1 VRKEA
6 AGTDRPQFLEADLAL
21 VPDQSDT
28 FVREVD
34 ENLRRDRI
42 RDFARGNAGLL
53 IGGLV
58 LFLALCGG
66 LIFWHEYRGR
76 KAEGQVEQLA
86 QVYTSIDA
94 GKTRGAPQKLDE
106 LSQSSSDAV
115 RVSAMFGRAGLAS
128 QQGDTKL
135 ALAKYREIA
144 GDSSLPK
151 PFRDLALI
159 RQTAVEFDSMRP
171 QDVIARLQPLAKPGE
186 PWFGS
191 AGEVTAIALVKE
203 GKRNEAG
210 QLFAAMARDKTV
222 PGSIRSRAVQ
232 IASTL
237 GVDAS
242 DAVPPAPAQ

>member
-1 VRKEA
+1 
-6 AGTDRPQFLEADLAL
+6 LAL

-42 RDFARGNAGLL
+42 RDFARDNAALL
-53 IGGLV
+53 IGGLI

-66 LIFWHEYRGR
+66 FIFWHEYRAR
-76 KAEGQVEQLA
+76 KAEAQVEQLA
-86 QVYTSIDA
+86 QVYVSLDA
-94 GKTRGAPQKLDE
+94 GNTRGAPEKLDN
-106 LSQSSSDAV
+106 LSRSSSKAV
-115 RVSAMFGRAGLAS
+115 RVSAMFGRAALAS

-144 GDSSLPK
+144 GDSSVPK

-159 RQTAVEFDSMRP
+159 RQTTAEFDTMRP
-171 QDVIARLQPLAKPGE
+171 QDVITRLQPLAKPGE

-191 AGEVTAIALVKE
+191 AGEVTAIALIKQ
-203 GKRNEAG
+203 GRKDEAG
-210 QLFAAMARDKTV
+210 RLFAAMARDKNV
-222 PGSIRSRAVQ
+222 PGSIRSRSIQ

-242 DAVPPAPAQ
+242 DAIPAAPAQ